1 MKKLE
6 KIFWSVVLILVVLAI
21 VGAIVG
27 SVFLGDIVKKGVET
41 VGPKIT
47 RVSVNVDEVRVT
59 LLTGSASVKGL
70 VVGNPEGYHTPQ
82 AISAG
87 MISVGVNPLSVL
99 SDKIVVRSFHV
110 ESPEITFEGGLGG
123 NNLSTILNN
132 VTEAAKNPA
141 PTSTASTNAPAQ
153 PQPSRKLEVDDLLIT
168 GAQVHVRLTDL
179 GGKEMTLPLPPIH
192 LANLGKNQEG
202 ITAAELTRSV
212 LDAIVTATLK
222 AVSKAGIEKNAGNL
236 LKGAG
241 NNAAPAMLSK
251 GSISCWGKT
260 GAGASNLI
268 KGLGQL
274 LGK

>member
-21 VGAIVG
+21 IGAIVA

-41 VGPKIT
+41 VGPQIT
-47 RVSVNVDEVRVT
+47 RVSIKLDEVHLT

-70 VVGNPEGYHTPQ
+70 VVGNPEGYQTPQ

-87 MISVGVNPLSVL
+87 LISVGVNPLSVL
-99 SDKIVVRSFHV
+99 SDKIVVRSLHV

-132 VTEAAKNPA
+132 VTEASKNPA
-141 PTSTASTNAPAQ
+141 QTSTASTNAPAQ
-153 PQPSRKLEVDDLLIT
+153 AKPSRKLEVDDLLIT
-168 GAQVHVRLTDL
+168 GARVHVSLTDL
-179 GGKEMTLPLPPIH
+179 GGKQMTLPLPPIH
-192 LANLGKNQEG
+192 LVNLGRNQEG
-202 ITAAELTRSV
+202 ITAPELTRSV
-212 LDAIVTATLK
+212 LDAIVSATLK
-222 AVSKAGIEKNAGNL
+222 VVAKSSTDIGKNAGNL

-241 NNAAPAMLSK
+241 NNA
-251 GSISCWGKT
+251 
-260 GAGASNLI
+260 GAGTSNVI
-268 KGLGQL
+268 KGLDKL

>member
-21 VGAIVG
+21 IGAIVA

-47 RVSVNVDEVRVT
+47 RVSVKLDEVHLT

-70 VVGNPEGYHTPQ
+70 VVGNPEGYQTPQ

-87 MISVGVNPLSVL
+87 LISVGVNPMSVL
-99 SDKIVVRSFHV
+99 SDKIVVRSLHV
-110 ESPEITFEGGLGG
+110 ESPEITFEGGLSG

-132 VTEAAKNPA
+132 VTEASKNPA
-141 PTSTASTNAPAQ
+141 QTSTASTNAPAQ
-153 PQPSRKLEVDDLLIT
+153 AKPSKKLEVDDLLIT
-168 GAQVHVRLTDL
+168 GARVHVSLTDL
-179 GGKEMTLPLPPIH
+179 GGKETTLPLPPIH
-192 LANLGKNQEG
+192 LVNLGQNPEG
-202 ITAAELTRSV
+202 ITAAELSRSV

-222 AVSKAGIEKNAGNL
+222 AVSKAGIEKNAGAL

-241 NNAAPAMLSK
+241 NNA
-251 GSISCWGKT
+251 
-260 GAGASNLI
+260 GAGTSNII
-268 KGLGQL
+268 KGLDKL